1 MIFYAYSVGSA
12 CTGRRAI
19 LAAALVGLS
28 GLLAGFF
35 GHLAVNPAQQRRVDD
50 FHKLYYGDHKKTW
63 LNTTWLGT
71 TVQKCPL
78 DLWVYQ
84 EIIYETRP
92 DIIIEAGTLAGGS
105 ALFFASMFDL
115 LGQGRVATID
125 VKKFGERPQ
134 HPRITYLRGSSTS
147 NDIVE
152 RVKSI
157 TNDGDR
163 VMVVLD
169 SDHSRD
175 HVLNELRLYSP
186 MVSEGC
192 YLIVEDTN
200 INGHPVLTSFG
211 PGPMEATEA
220 FLAENDDFEIDRERE
235 KFLLTFNLRGYLR
248 KKKLD
253 RSAFLLEASEPPESD
268 RQSHLRPR

>member
-1 MIFYAYSVGSA
+1 MPIATLSKYVGSA
-12 CTGRRAI
+12 CAGRRAI
-19 LAAALVGLS
+19 LAAVLLGLS
-28 GLLAGFF
+28 GLLSGFF
-35 GHLAVNPAQQRRVDD
+35 WHLARSYPPALNPARQRTVDD
-50 FHKLYYGDHKKTW
+50 FHKLYYGNPKNTW
-63 LNTTWLGT
+63 NNTTWLGT
-71 TVQKCPL
+71 KALKCPL
-78 DLWVYQ
+78 DLWIYQ

-92 DIIIEAGTLAGGS
+92 DIIIETGTAAGGS

-125 VKKFGERPQ
+125 IKNRWKRPQ
-134 HPRITYLRGSSTS
+134 HPRITYLLGPSTS

-152 RVKSI
+152 CVKSI
-157 TNDGDR
+157 TNDSDR

-200 INGHPVLTSFG
+200 INGHPVLTGYGS
-211 PGPMEATEA
+211 GPMEAMET

-235 KFLLTFNLRGYLR
+235 KFLLTFNPRGYLR
-248 KKKLD
+248 KKA
-253 RSAFLLEASEPPESD
+253 R
-268 RQSHLRPR
+268 